1 MDTKALRQKI
11 LDLAIHGK
19 LVPQDPNDEPAS
31 VLLERIK
38 AEKERLI
45 KEGKIKR
52 SKKSAKSSDTPHY
65 PYLLP
70 NGWEWCNLEDIVCE
84 LKYGTSEKSLSVG
97 KIAVLRMGNI
107 TNVGTI
113 DYSNLVYSSN
123 NEDIK
128 LYSLEK
134 DDLLFNRTNSSEWVG
149 KTAIYKKE
157 QPAIYAGY
165 LIRIRPILIFSDYL
179 NTVMNSS
186 YYRNWC
192 YNVKTDAVNQ
202 SNINAQKLS
211 QLMIPIPPLK
221 EQERIVVEVAKWIS
235 LIDTIKNSK
244 EDLQTTIKQAKSKI
258 LNLAIHGK
266 LVPQDPNDEPAIE
279 LLKRIN
285 PDFTPCDNGHYSSMI
300 ANGYYDYTN
309 TNPRNGYVSG
319 TNHQNPSLIIN
330 GGTFAGG
337 LNTIKNDDGAQ
348 LVINDGT
355 FTNMSQATVQN
366 HHVAEIKGGTFN
378 TTGSAQYVVD
388 NEGHSGAANDLG
400 QMTISGGTLNGKIYV
415 VGAGA
420 SLAVTGGTFS
430 DPSALLYLSGNANVK
445 IRLNGDATCNGFKT
459 QSGQSV
465 ELDLNN
471 HVLTLAKPTVGSAG
485 TETNSCQLLK
495 GSTVTMK
502 NGTLASDNDKIMI
515 QNYCNLTLDAMTVKG
530 LNALYVLSNNCGN
543 ILINNTTINAG
554 TGAYAFD
561 VCGYSTYTDGVKVTV
576 KGTSIIN
583 GNVELSKST
592 GNTEPMELNIEGGTF
607 NGNLVVDS
615 SITNASSIINVTGT
629 PSFTGTGWDSYKK

>member
-1 MDTKALRQKI
+1 MMDTKALRQKI

-285 PDFTPCDNGHYSSMI
+285 PDFTPCDNGHYIQLPEGWAICKMKQITSI
-300 ANGYYDYTN
+300 TNGK
-309 TNPRNGYVSG
+309 S
-319 TNHQNPSLIIN
+319 Q
-330 GGTFAGG
+330 
-337 LNTIKNDDGAQ
+337 KN
-348 LVINDGT
+348 V
-355 FTNMSQATVQN
+355 
-366 HHVAEIKGGTFN
+366 E
-378 TTGSAQYVVD
+378 
-388 NEGHSGAANDLG
+388 
-400 QMTISGGTLNGKIYV
+400 TLNGIYPIY
-415 VGAGA
+415 G
-420 SLAVTGGTFS
+420 SGGVIGR
-430 DPSALLYLSGNANVK
+430 ANQYLCIA
-445 IRLNGDATCNGFKT
+445 
-459 QSGQSV
+459 
-465 ELDLNN
+465 
-471 HVLTLAKPTVGSAG
+471 
-485 TETNSCQLLK
+485 
-495 GSTVTMK
+495 GSTIIGRK
-502 NGTLASDNDKIMI
+502 GT
-515 QNYCNLTLDAMTVKG
+515 
-530 LNALYVLSNNCGN
+530 
-543 ILINNTTINAG
+543 INNPIFVEEHFWNVDT
-554 TGAYAFD
+554 AFGLKAND
-561 VCGYSTYTDGVKVTV
+561 AILDKYLYYFCLSFDFSKLDKSTAMPSLTK
-576 KGTSIIN
+576 TSI
-583 GNVELSKST
+583 GNVLI
-592 GNTEPMELNIEGGTF
+592 PI
-607 NGNLVVDS
+607 
-615 SITNASSIINVTGT
+615 
-629 PSFTGTGWDSYKK
+629 PPYKEQERIVAKIDMVLDTMNEILRAV